1 MHITEFQKL
10 IFDVYHTK
18 DSARGIPQTFVWFI
32 EEIGELA
39 RALHRN
45 QKHELEE
52 EFADCLAWLVTLANM
67 TNINLEDAIRKYQN
81 GCSKCHQT
89 PCHCSENF
97 GQTPEQ
103 K

>member
-1 MHITEFQKL
+1 MHIAEFQQL
-10 IFDVYHTK
+10 IHDLYHTK
-18 DSARGIPQTFVWFI
+18 DSARGVDKTFVWFI

-45 QKHELEE
+45 QQAELEE

-67 TNINLEDAIRKYQN
+67 TNIDLEVAIRKYQN

-89 PCHCSENF
+89 PCRCLENF
-97 GQTPEQ
+97 ENRPEV
-103 K
+103 